1 MHHETLVFVT
11 DEADVRKRLTGVLKF
26 LQIVHYLD
34 EYSGNIRLALE
45 VEVIF
50 IFEDDFQFL
59 SIGSLSVDKTITFKW
74 MRNLCLKEFL

>member
-1 MHHETLVFVT
+1 MHHETLVFVANET
-11 DEADVRKRLTGVLKF
+11 DIRQRLTGVLKF

-74 MRNLCLKEFL
+74 MRNLCLEEFL

>member
-1 MHHETLVFVT
+1 MHHETLVFVA
-11 DEADVRKRLTGVLKF
+11 DEADVRQRLTGVLKF

-59 SIGSLSVDKTITFKW
+59 RISSLRVDETVTLE
-74 MRNLCLKEFL
+74 RVCNLCLEEFL